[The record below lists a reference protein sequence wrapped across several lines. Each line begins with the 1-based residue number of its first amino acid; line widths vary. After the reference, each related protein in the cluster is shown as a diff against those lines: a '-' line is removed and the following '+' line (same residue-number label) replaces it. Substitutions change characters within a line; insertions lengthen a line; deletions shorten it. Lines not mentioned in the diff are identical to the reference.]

1 MANEQHPS
9 RNIGLDLVRVTET
22 TALAAGRWAGSGNY
36 ESAHRAATR
45 AMREAL
51 DTLEMD
57 GRIVVGEENRLGEDL
72 HLCKGE
78 MVGNGRGPAVDLVV
92 DPIDGT
98 KLLVKGM
105 PGAVSFVAVAP
116 RNTLWSP
123 VPAIYMDKIIVDKG
137 AASALVPEC
146 LDAPAAWT
154 LALVAR
160 AKGKAIHDVTVVV
173 LNRPR
178 NKYLIEEIRAAG
190 ARVLLQEEGDSEGA
204 LVAAVTNTSVD
215 MLMGIGGA
223 AQGLMAACITKATDG
238 AMLGRVAP
246 QSEAER
252 QAVEAAGI
260 DLKRIFTEK
269 DLVAGDEIFL
279 AVSGI
284 TQTRLLDEL
293 QFFSDRAVVHSL
305 LIRSETRTRRFILA
319 EHFLPA

>member
-1 MANEQHPS
+1 MENEYHPS

-22 TALAAGRWAGSGNY
+22 TALAAGRWVGSGDYNA
-36 ESAHRAATR
+36 AHRAATR
-45 AMREAL
+45 AMHTAL
-51 DTLEMD
+51 NTLEMN

-78 MVGNGRGPAVDLVV
+78 MVGNGRGPEVDLVV

-116 RNTLWSP
+116 RDTMWSP

-160 AKGKAIHDVTVVV
+160 AKEKAIHDVTVVV

-178 NKYLIEEIRAAG
+178 NQDLIEEIRTAG

-204 LVAAVTNTSVD
+204 LVAAVTHTSVD

-223 AQGLMAACITKATDG
+223 AQGLMSACIAKATDG
-238 AMLGRVAP
+238 AMLGRLAA
-246 QSEAER
+246 QSEEER
-252 QAVEAAGI
+252 LAVEAA
-260 DLKRIFTEK
+260 DLDADRILTES

-284 TQTRLLDEL
+284 TQTRLLKEL

-319 EHFLPA
+319 EHFMRV